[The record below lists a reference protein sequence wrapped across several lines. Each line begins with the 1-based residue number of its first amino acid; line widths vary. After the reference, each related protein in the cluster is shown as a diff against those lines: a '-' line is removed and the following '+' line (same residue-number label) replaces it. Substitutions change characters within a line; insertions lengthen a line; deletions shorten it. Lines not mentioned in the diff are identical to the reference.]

1 MSLKDIKNTN
11 KQKQVQEQKKITLPV
26 LKAAAAFTA
35 NIPDPDYVLPAFM
48 RGDVGILSAAGG
60 TGKSFWMLQA
70 SFQVAACGYCDYDL
84 SGATVKH
91 KNPKVGSVL
100 YVSLEDNQYQVMRR
114 LKSIR
119 THWKSDDESNAWLD
133 DLGEDFFHI
142 LPLVGTGAV
151 LIDAEHQATA
161 YFNAIID
168 YAKSMNDC
176 RLIVID
182 TLRRSHD
189 CDENNNGS
197 MSAVLRQ
204 FEAMAN
210 KSNSAVLLIH
220 HEGKGSL
227 NDSEAG
233 TAASRG
239 ASAITDNARWHM
251 RLQRMTK
258 HDAERRGI
266 QSDDLRR
273 KWIRVSNEKANYG
286 EEMAEAWLLRG
297 EAGVLSSGLPP
308 EPVKNGSKG
317 GRNNG

>member
-1 MSLKDIKNTN
+1 MSDNDNKKNTS
-11 KQKQVQEQKKITLPV
+11 QKQPGQKKITLPV
-26 LKAAAAFTA
+26 LKAAEAFTA
-35 NIPDPDYVLPAFM
+35 EIPDPDYVLPAFM

-84 SGATVKH
+84 SGASVSH
-91 KNPKVGSVL
+91 KDSKIGSVL
-100 YVSLEDNQYQVMRR
+100 YVSLEDSQYQVMRR

-119 THWKSDDESNAWLD
+119 KHWKSDSESNDWLD

-161 YFNAIID
+161 FYDAIVE
-168 YAKSMNDC
+168 YAQTMNDC

-189 CDENNNGS
+189 CDENNNGA

-204 FEAMAN
+204 FERMAAQTN
-210 KSNSAVLLIH
+210 AAVLLIH

-266 QSDDLRR
+266 ESDELRR

-286 EEMAEAWLLRG
+286 EEMAEAWLMRG
-297 EAGVLSSGLPP
+297 EAGVLDSGNPP
-308 EPVKNGSKG
+308 EPEKKRGKI
-317 GRNNG
+317 